1 MAAHTHRAL
10 STCPVCAGQLAV
22 TRLGCPSCGTEIVG
36 QFTPCPFCALDAAD
50 LDLLMVFLAS
60 RGNLKE
66 LEKHL
71 GVSYPT
77 ARARFSQLLV
87 KLGLQVVDSESDADP
102 DEADPGYAPQHADP
116 QDTTTNTD
124 SDDAPLHS
132 KGHPADEPHGAA
144 SGSANAVRDQVLAQ
158 VASGAL
164 APDVAADLLARLG

>member
-1 MAAHTHRAL
+1 MAAHTHRTL

-50 LDLLMVFLAS
+50 LDLLLVFLAS

-87 KLGLQVVDSESDADP
+87 KLGLQVVDAESDADP
-102 DEADPGYAPQHADP
+102 EDAPQHADP
-116 QDTTTNTD
+116 LHTTTDTG
-124 SDDAPLHS
+124 SDDADS
-132 KGHPADEPHGAA
+132 ESVGDPADEPHRVA
-144 SGSANAVRDQVLAQ
+144 SGNANAVRDQVLAQ